1 MEDKKFMYILWHKS
15 STGVIGYF
23 INKIDMI
30 NYINLNYKKSKLE
43 KKHYKD
49 LYLIEMYYQEKFSLD
64 CYSRFNIDET
74 PVLYYSKKTVKFNNS
89 NNYLYLCELTKP
101 NSLNSEI
108 FTTYNKAFDA
118 AISWIKSESNDLD
131 NKCQLDFEDYTNENS
146 SEEQNLEDKIK
157 YINYVFES
165 ESTYTCQ
172 YPTYEETLIDIRKI
186 YQLL

>member
-1 MEDKKFMYILWHKS
+1 MEDKSFIYILWHES

-23 INKIDMI
+23 INKIDML
-30 NYINLNYKKSKLE
+30 NYINLNYKTSKLE

-49 LYLIEMYYQEKFSLD
+49 LYLIEMYYKKNVSLD
-64 CYSRFNIDET
+64 MYSRFNLDET
-74 PVLYYSKKTVKFNNS
+74 PILYYSKRTIKFNS

-101 NSLNSEI
+101 DTLNSEI

-131 NKCQLDFEDYTNENS
+131 TKCQLDLEDYVNENN
-146 SEEQNLEDKIK
+146 SEEQSLEDKLK
-157 YINYVFES
+157 YINYVFEN
-165 ESTYTCQ
+165 ESTYNCQ

-186 YQLL
+186 YQL